1 MGPSRSRSCRCKDVI
16 TLPFPLWEKKTRDGL
31 CNDAL
36 WSGSCYMHSY
46 SLFQVQHM
54 CIAFSLF
61 LSLSLHSL
69 LFYPWLSEQAKAITN
84 CRYVARHSAMGRPCR
99 ERLSVSNIKTH
110 PQSHPQQTLYSQ
122 PPRPVLRSP
131 QVNCGAYPR
140 TPQGPCKAA
149 CTPSTRVAGAT
160 EAPHNHRHLDPGP
173 LLAAGMTASL
183 IHDARC
189 PRPECPLPIL
199 LTAIWL
205 GCCSGLH
212 IKVVDLQTVRRVWWL
227 IHGHV

>member
-1 MGPSRSRSCRCKDVI
+1 MGRTFKRLRGGGRLDDGSGWDKDRRLLRNGGESPSRSRSCRCKDVI

-54 CIAFSLF
+54 CIASSLF
-61 LSLSLHSL
+61 LSFFLHSL
-69 LFYPWLSEQAKAITN
+69 LFYAWLSEQAKAIAN

-131 QVNCGAYPR
+131 QVNCGANPR
-140 TPQGPCKAA
+140 TPQEPCMHAVNA
-149 CTPSTRVAGAT
+149 RRGGDRSSY
-160 EAPHNHRHLDPGP
+160 NHRHLDPGP
-173 LLAAGMTASL
+173 LLAADMTTSS
-183 IHDARC
+183 ISID
-189 PRPECPLPIL
+189 
-199 LTAIWL
+199 
-205 GCCSGLH
+205 S
-212 IKVVDLQTVRRVWWL
+212 
-227 IHGHV
+227 